1 MSEKVNP
8 ELNSQSLDFS
18 IRRSQFSYII
28 IKEPG
33 QKKPKKL
40 SGSLTGE
47 LLQTFWINLQLF
59 LCWMRARIEL
69 KSVFLKYDGSSW
81 RHCLYLK
88 VRGHLVVKI
97 WILT

>member
-33 QKKPKKL
+33 QKKKKKAVWK
-40 SGSLTGE
+40 SDWRAAPN
-47 LLQTFWINLQLF
+47 LL
-59 LCWMRARIEL
+59 
-69 KSVFLKYDGSSW
+69 D
-81 RHCLYLK
+81 
-88 VRGHLVVKI
+88 
-97 WILT
+97 